1 MLCYG
6 TVADFHRSLQ
16 FSAKRWR
23 QGCVIPRPGP
33 LWLRRGEFTQPS
45 LPISAEYC
53 TESRARVPRE
63 PRMDGSQLP
72 MRRPKDDSVS
82 GGYGAESFICRR
94 KEGRKEGTSQSHKVT
109 RDKCAPRRRC
119 RCRTS
124 LLSKRAIHHTSSKE
138 ENFTLFSQLSRQSGR
153 HTGRQAHGSL

>member
-94 KEGRKEGTSQSHKVT
+94 KEGRKERHSHTRSQGINVP
-109 RDKCAPRRRC
+109 RDAAAVAVR
-119 RCRTS
+119 
-124 LLSKRAIHHTSSKE
+124 
-138 ENFTLFSQLSRQSGR
+138 LFSPKGQYITQVPKRKISLSF
-153 HTGRQAHGSL
+153 LN